1 MSDTKMCTFKINAEK
16 FANFKSKVALL
27 DTTMTEILNDMI
39 DGFLKD
45 EDIPNRETLEAI
57 KECENL
63 ARDPN
68 VKKYNSFEEL
78 AKEQGWM

>member
-1 MSDTKMCTFKINAEK
+1 MSNTKLCTFKIDADK
-16 FANFKSKVALL
+16 FAKFKSSVAL
-27 DTTMTEILNDMI
+27 DESTMTEILNNLI
-39 DGFLKD
+39 DHYLDNKEHF
-45 EDIPNRETLEAI
+45 NHETIEAI